1 MMDSGGGDFSGTSG
15 IIGVRR
21 GLGRVK
27 DGSEG
32 RTAGRQVVDVTTA
45 LLTGARG
52 DLVEDSKER
61 RSVELEEFPFSSSGG
76 GAAVRCIAE

>member
-1 MMDSGGGDFSGTSG
+1 MDNDGGDFGGTSG

-27 DGSEG
+27 EGSEG
-32 RTAGRQVVDVTTA
+32 RIAGKHVVDMMTA
-45 LLTGARG
+45 LLTRTRG
-52 DLVEDSKER
+52 GLVEDSKER
-61 RSVELEEFPFSSSGG
+61 RSVELEEFPFSSSDG